1 MFVCWHLCVC
11 VCQCACANR
20 RWHLRKQC
28 RGLQPPSWRFA
39 SQSLVEDQGDGGL
52 RKCSSTFGPKRRTV
66 LGQMF
71 LCWPQTFHT
80 RIHVVYT
87 HQLWVTDMDPI
98 CLKAPIFRRCACE
111 DCLWRII
118 KCSFSYFQLNVEN
131 KSFSAGFN
139 VGTGVIISPFGKPSQ

>member
-1 MFVCWHLCVC
+1 MKLNETHIPKYWINVYSSVSICTRALCSQSQIKWWVYMLVCWHLCVC

-80 RIHVVYT
+80 RSILSILINCEWQIRT
-87 HQLWVTDMDPI
+87 RFA
-98 CLKAPIFRRCACE
+98 LKR
-111 DCLWRII
+111 
-118 KCSFSYFQLNVEN
+118 
-131 KSFSAGFN
+131 
-139 VGTGVIISPFGKPSQ
+139 PFFDGAHARTVCGE